1 MVEKL
6 ILLVTRELADEKHRP
21 LVIGILLAPLFL
33 IAVIVLLV
41 VGAFSF
47 FTVTLGTFLTEDTS
61 LVGETVAVMDKAR
74 EAYVEEQMDLY
85 RQRVD
90 RNGKPYRNVVLQWE
104 NGFSNNDKE
113 ILTIVSCYYEQDWE
127 IDMADLASWAVL
139 KSISF
144 STRERGPYSC
154 GGCRS
159 RKVCDGHPDGN
170 GGTYHHSDD
179 AADCDNYHT
188 VTYCPG
194 DHYDLYVTA
203 TLPGCQTW
211 NDEAGATEQTIARWD
226 DLVDL
231 SYTGSSAVMQQ
242 YQQAVRMA
250 TLNEDWEGW
259 TELNIEWSKVL
270 FQTDWEELYGVT
282 VTQVGIT
289 DSGSYT
295 PDDSFTGNLPGSGNG
310 TFILP
315 LASYSY
321 ISCHFGEADG
331 WTGAPHGGMDFA
343 AGYGT
348 PIYAAA
354 DGVVVK
360 AGWHNSWGNYVKIY
374 HGTDAQGNK
383 IYTLYAHA
391 SSLAATAGQR
401 DPVLRS
407 MYEEYL
413 DSQKELV
420 LTYASNEETLDKK
433 FAEIEN
439 SFFHPYCGFE
449 DQRAGRAEV
458 TRHNIIIQAA
468 ERYAGPT
475 VRKKPASHSAR
486 QKSTSAQP
494 ANRNGTV
501 SAHAAAN
508 PAPPHS
514 GPAVQEKPASH
525 GAQEKSTPEQDLA
538 MNTQPADSDEKVD
551 GSDYREK
558 SPGYAAQNMLYRL
571 AKTLRFDQQQAQ
583 IRNRAHQAANGL
595 TGEKQN
601 VRRLKTG
608 LADERNLSSL
618 ER

>member
-374 HGTDAQGNK
+374 HARTHRATRSIRCTPMPLLWRPQPGRRSRRGRQSPMWA
-383 IYTLYAHA
+383 AP
-391 SSLAATAGQR
+391 ATAPATICTSR
-401 DPVLRS
+401 CMSTIPA
-407 MYEEYL
+407 
-413 DSQKELV
+413 
-420 LTYASNEETLDKK
+420 LT
-433 FAEIEN
+433 
-439 SFFHPYCGFE
+439 
-449 DQRAGRAEV
+449 
-458 TRHNIIIQAA
+458 
-468 ERYAGPT
+468 
-475 VRKKPASHSAR
+475 RKTGCKVCNTGS
-486 QKSTSAQP
+486 
-494 ANRNGTV
+494 
-501 SAHAAAN
+501 
-508 PAPPHS
+508 
-514 GPAVQEKPASH
+514 
-525 GAQEKSTPEQDLA
+525 
-538 MNTQPADSDEKVD
+538 NTQ
-551 GSDYREK
+551 Y
-558 SPGYAAQNMLYRL
+558 YAETILFSVLQYAL
-571 AKTLRFDQQQAQ
+571 QA
-583 IRNRAHQAANGL
+583 GMKK
-595 TGEKQN
+595 KQ
-601 VRRLKTG
+601 TMTS
-608 LADERNLSSL
+608 EIF
-618 ER
+618 